1 MEEKRLHKPT
11 QCERI
16 IQYLHDFGKITTFEA
31 FTELGIARLA
41 SRIFDLKEQGYTF
54 TKKRIYTNNRYGEKT
69 HYDEYRLAGETK

>member
-41 SRIFDLKEQGYTF
+41 SRIFDLKEQGYVFKKTRVE
-54 TKKRIYTNNRYGEKT
+54 TKNRWGEQT
-69 HYDEYRLAGETK
+69 HYDEYRLVGETR

>member
-1 MEEKRLHKPT
+1 MGEKRLHRPT

-31 FTELGIARLA
+31 FTELGITRLG

-54 TKKRIYTNNRYGEKT
+54 KKTRVATKNRYGEKT
-69 HYDEYRLAGETK
+69 HYDEYRLIGE